1 MKNFLLLIGL
11 TVFTFSAF
19 AEKVPTVVV
28 NKQQG
33 GVTALLNL
41 YNHVNYTPPELTA
54 TGIGQLDCYGSGFI
68 ACRVP
73 NNVHLMVNE
82 GNTVSPVS
90 ETSKVNALLS
100 AVNDVIIQYET
111 ALEQNMESAIKPNAS
126 KGSSV
131 PNVYT
136 KTIAIG
142 KSGGANVNKPETY
155 VVRGVVTSSSAN
167 SSSMKIYIEKVNILS
182 TLSNN

>member
-1 MKNFLLLIGL
+1 MKKFLLFIGL

-19 AEKVPTVVV
+19 AEKVPSVVV

-41 YNHVNYTPPELTA
+41 YNHVSYTPPELTS
-54 TGIGQLDCYGSGFI
+54 TGVGQLDCWGSGFSP
-68 ACRVP
+68 CRVP
-73 NNVHLMVNE
+73 DNAHLLVNE

-90 ETSKVNALLS
+90 ETNKVNALLA
-100 AVNDVIIQYET
+100 AVNNVIIQYEA
-111 ALEQNMESAIKPNAS
+111 ALEQNMESAIKPNAG

-131 PNVYT
+131 PSVFT
-136 KTIAIG
+136 KTIAVG
-142 KSGGANVNKPETY
+142 NTGGANVNKPETY
-155 VVRGVVTSSSAN
+155 VVRGVVTASNASTST
-167 SSSMKIYIEKVNILS
+167 MKIYIEKVDILS